1 MFRPIQS
8 YQQVDCIQRIQIQ
21 YILSQVRKC
30 RVKTQHYPLK
40 LLKMFKIY
48 GNYKFFAFFN
58 NILSFIAD
66 KRPYQYLLSSFEGV
80 ILVFSVDAVYS
91 VR

>member
-1 MFRPIQS
+1 
-8 YQQVDCIQRIQIQ
+8 
-21 YILSQVRKC
+21 
-30 RVKTQHYPLK
+30 
-40 LLKMFKIY
+40 MFKIY
-48 GNYKFFAFFN
+48 VNYKFFAFFN
-58 NILSFIAD
+58 NILYFIAD